1 MSCPITWQTETL
13 KKTLT
18 KIKRKMTANP
28 LLKSFMSFPNSLR
41 KTRSINRA
49 RFYID
54 KSVPIPVMQIFH
66 QLDEIDPLL
75 HSTSQDALKI
85 RKKITQFIQPIDH
98 FSPYFKP
105 PLRNEVKKIEDEY
118 YQGQYSGLL
127 LQASK
132 IEKQDPT
139 NPLAY
144 YLKSKIIEALSDV
157 NDSTEIYRSRK
168 EIIALLLKSLN
179 LAHDQKSL
187 HFDIYWDLALTLEM
201 LGYFKSSY
209 LLTLKLLHIA
219 PFASIQLYDCRILR
233 LSIIATI

>member
-1 MSCPITWQTETL
+1 M
-13 KKTLT
+13 
-18 KIKRKMTANP
+18 
-28 LLKSFMSFPNSLR
+28 
-41 KTRSINRA
+41 
-49 RFYID
+49 
-54 KSVPIPVMQIFH
+54 
-66 QLDEIDPLL
+66 
-75 HSTSQDALKI
+75 
-85 RKKITQFIQPIDH
+85 
-98 FSPYFKP
+98 
-105 PLRNEVKKIEDEY
+105 RNEVKKIEDEY

-219 PFASIQLYDCRILR
+219 PFAQSNYMTAAFCACQLLR
-233 LSIIATI
+233 PYKNYIFQAYVIDPSRTRNFLHEYWFAARFKLNDNFRGENPSDEELSRLEKETREVSDFVLNSPTFYRPTPDVLGPDFPINEIFSWDLEK